1 MSLVLDALE
10 GRRNFIAFGDLVDM
24 VRESPN
30 NASRWVALIEK
41 LRTQAATGNSHNY
54 SKRWHQEAWEV
65 CKKALESNP
74 NNIDLKRYINAY
86 KQFLEMFDYSPQ

>member
-10 GRRNFIAFGDLVDM
+10 GRRNSIAFRDLVDM

-54 SKRWHQEAWEV
+54 SERWHQEAWEV
-65 CKKALESNP
+65 CKKAMETNP
-74 NNIDLKRYINAY
+74 NNSKLKMYVEAY
-86 KQFLEMFDYSPQ
+86 KQFLEVFDYSIK